1 MLTWT
6 NLSHANRGFCNL
18 SYPFSRLIFMKHRA
32 IFFISALMLACSLSA
47 ADTSTSYSSWSR
59 KANRFFDNEEW
70 ASASAMYTLMLS
82 ERPDSV
88 AVWGNAIVAAGMQN
102 LPDRQI
108 ELFNGALK
116 AALPLDSV
124 FNAIQSSSFSIM
136 QTDLYERFLINIR
149 EHEPWMERVINR
161 RLLDYYTFRD
171 NGPGMVELST
181 IMLAGLP
188 GDERFL
194 YTLAKGQLLCDDI
207 DSAIKTYN
215 EIAKLYPQS
224 LKALLYLGNY
234 YAAIPS
240 HNAEAISFLSRAQQ
254 IQPAPYLQQKLAS
267 LQHKH

>member
-1 MLTWT
+1 MLTLT
-6 NLSHANRGFCNL
+6 DLNQLDLRIGNLFS
-18 SYPFSRLIFMKHRA
+18 PFLRLIFMKHRA
-32 IFFISALMLACSLSA
+32 IFIISAFMLASTLSA
-47 ADTSTSYSSWSR
+47 SDISTAYNSWSR

-88 AVWGNAIVAAGMQN
+88 AVWGKAIVAAGMQE
-102 LPDRQI
+102 LPTRQI

-116 AALPLDSV
+116 AALPLDSI

-136 QTDLYERFLINIR
+136 QTDLYERFLINIK

-181 IMLAGLP
+181 VMLTGLP

-194 YTLAKGQLLCDDI
+194 YTLAKGQLLCGDI
-207 DSAIKTYN
+207 ESAIKTYT
-215 EIAKLYPQS
+215 EIAQLHPQS

-234 YAAIPS
+234 YAAIPAR
-240 HNAEAISFLSRAQQ
+240 NAEAISFLNRAQQ

-267 LQHKH
+267 LQRGH